1 MINMKVLNLLTESK
15 DITTTLFPLNED
27 VYKNCFEQEF
37 TDFLKCDGTTSEG
50 RTAIAKYYNVLS
62 DWEKF
67 NHDCDFV
74 QDYHNLLKLVKT
86 KSPNNNVWISFVEGL
101 HRHAAIIA
109 CLLCANFDIKTNALI
124 PGSLELQHFV
134 NAEVH
139 HIDTIGNATLT
150 PRQQLCTMI
159 SNQNASLLTTPMNVQ
174 VYIPSDINCDPHCLM
189 EALRLQSELIST
201 AKLNSAQLSLSLAI
215 SKYLGGLVKED
226 NQQRQKQRKSGNNK
240 QPKFEHKHVIQEH
253 MAEPSKYNAIVNKH
267 EGDDS
272 SLGFSPSIMCEEWRK
287 FINNPSDPN
296 ARANYFNIVCP
307 ATTRK
312 KTQNRPPYLLNFET
326 IASNDTQYDKKTKN
340 RTLDASQVNA
350 HVLIPGISHAINTKL
365 ANNSKS
371 KLGLVDSTRL
381 KNMIDF
387 VVKFYTMRKFPTLQL
402 HAAYRHYFPE
412 DTKETKFLQGLEGVY
427 RIIPVALFLTTLY
440 NASFL
445 FDESKSKKNLLVT
458 ALDCFELDSTVAN
471 EVFMSTMSKSV
482 IYHT

>member
-1 MINMKVLNLLTESK
+1 MINMKVLNLLTENK

-27 VYKNCFEQEF
+27 FYEKCFNQEF
-37 TDFLKCDGTTSEG
+37 TDFLKCDGTTPEG
-50 RTAIAKYYNVLS
+50 RTAIAKYYNVLR
-62 DWEKF
+62 DWDEF
-67 NHDCDFV
+67 DHDCDFV
-74 QDYHNLLKLVKT
+74 QDYHNLLMLVKT

-101 HRHAAIIA
+101 HRHAAIVA

-134 NAEVH
+134 DAGVH
-139 HIDTIGNATLT
+139 HIDTVGNATVT

-174 VYIPSDINCDPHCLM
+174 VYIPSYIKCDPHCLM
-189 EALRLQSELIST
+189 KALRLQSELIST

-215 SKYLGGLVKED
+215 SKYLRGLVKED
-226 NQQRQKQRKSGNNK
+226 NQPRQKQRKSGNNK
-240 QPKFEHKHVIQEH
+240 QPKFGHKHLFQEH
-253 MAEPSKYNAIVNKH
+253 MADLSKYNAIVKKH

-272 SLGFSPSIMCEEWRK
+272 SLGFSPSIMCEEWRQ

-307 ATTRK
+307 ATKRK
-312 KTQNRPPYLLNFET
+312 RTHDHPPYLLDFGT
-326 IASNDTQYDKKTKN
+326 LASDDTQYDKKTKH

-365 ANNSKS
+365 ANNSNS
-371 KLGLVDSTRL
+371 KLGLGDNTRL
-381 KNMIDF
+381 TNMIDF
-387 VVKFYTMRKFPTLQL
+387 NAKFYTMRMFPTLQL

-412 DTKETKFLQGLEGVY
+412 DTKETKLLQGLEGVY

-458 ALDCFELDSTVAN
+458 ALDCFELESTVAN

-482 IYHT
+482 MYHT